1 MIDNNWKW
9 YAGNNDESYAC
20 GPFDTREEAIEE
32 ALGQFGDDTG
42 IHVIEAIKG
51 EVRLCDYIGASSI
64 LEEAE
69 ERAWDLRNQDSD
81 DNIFDVSLEME
92 KDLAVMLRTACD
104 AWQIKHDLRFIPWCF
119 TSTRN
124 SEFIASEVDNG

>member
-1 MIDNNWKW
+1 MIDSNWKW

-32 ALGQFGDDTG
+32 ARGQFGDDTG

-51 EVRLCDYIGASSI
+51 EVRLRDYIGASSI

-69 ERAWDLRNQDSD
+69 ERAYDLRNEDCD
-81 DNIFDVSLEME
+81 ENIFDVSTEME

-119 TSTRN
+119 TSSRN
-124 SEFIASEVDNG
+124 SEFIEAEARP

>member
-1 MIDNNWKW
+1 MNLWKW

-20 GPFDTREEAIEE
+20 GPFDTREEAIED
-32 ALGQFGDDTG
+32 ARDQFGEDTG

-51 EVRLCDYIGASSI
+51 EVRLCDYIGANSI

-69 ERAWDLRNQDSD
+69 ERAYDLRNEDCD

-119 TSTRN
+119 TDSRN
-124 SEFIASEVDNG
+124 SGFIEADEAEQ